1 MTKLRQLWLLTA
13 LGTLAVL
20 AGGYFLLVTPKSN
33 QAAALRSD
41 VDAQLAAN
49 RTLQGQIDLLT
60 KQKKDL
66 PKLQAELEKFA
77 TKIPNN
83 PALPALVRSLS
94 NAAENSGVELVA
106 VSPSAPVLAPAAAPA
121 TTTGTVTAAA
131 AAPAGLT
138 LAHIPVT
145 IGVKGTYAQV
155 TAFLAE
161 IEALPRAFLVST
173 VAVVPV
179 TTPAGGTAATAVET
193 DQLAAALTGRLFMT
207 TNVAPAV
214 PVRPVT
220 ADTTK

>member
-20 AGGYFLLVTPKSN
+20 AGGWFLLVTPKAN
-33 QAAALRSD
+33 QASALRSD
-41 VDAQLAAN
+41 VDAQLQAN
-49 RTLQGQIDLLT
+49 RTLQRQIDSLT

-94 NAAENSGVELVA
+94 DAAEKWGVELVA

-121 TTTGTVTAAA
+121 TGTAGTVTAAA
-131 AAPAGLT
+131 AAPVGLT

-145 IGVKGTYAQV
+145 VGIKGTYSQISS
-155 TAFLAE
+155 FLAE
-161 IEALPRAFLVST
+161 VEGLPRAFLVTT
-173 VAVVPV
+173 VSV
-179 TTPAGGTAATAVET
+179 TPPPTSGSATAVDRDKLT
-193 DQLAAALTGRLFMT
+193 AALTGRLFMT
-207 TNVAPAV
+207 TNTAPVV
-214 PVRPVT
+214 PVRPV
-220 ADTTK
+220 AEDTTK

>member
-20 AGGYFLLVTPKSN
+20 AGGWFLLVTPKAN
-33 QAAALRSD
+33 QASALRSD

-49 RTLQGQIDLLT
+49 RTLQRQIDTLT

-94 NAAENSGVELVA
+94 DAAENSGVELVA
-106 VSPSAPVLAPAAAPA
+106 VSPSTPVLAPAAAPVTGA
-121 TTTGTVTAAA
+121 TGTVTAAA

-145 IGVKGTYAQV
+145 VGVKGTYSQIS
-155 TAFLAE
+155 AFLAE
-161 IEALPRAFLVST
+161 IEGLSRAFLVTT
-173 VAVVPV
+173 VGV
-179 TTPAGGTAATAVET
+179 TPPAAASGSATAVDADKLT
-193 DQLAAALTGRLFMT
+193 AALTGRLFMT
-207 TNVAPAV
+207 TAVAPVV

-220 ADTTK
+220 EDTTK